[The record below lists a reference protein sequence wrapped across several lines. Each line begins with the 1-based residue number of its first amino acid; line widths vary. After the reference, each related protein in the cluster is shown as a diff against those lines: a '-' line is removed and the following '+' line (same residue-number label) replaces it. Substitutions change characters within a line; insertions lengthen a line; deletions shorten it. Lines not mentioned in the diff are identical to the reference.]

1 MKKDMCMYL
10 ETKASFG
17 ANPLF
22 LHFLVTRFF
31 DNYVIPLAK
40 KLKECQV
47 FGAASDE
54 CLNYAISNRCE
65 WKEKGEQVVAE
76 FIGSVIT
83 AE

>member
-1 MKKDMCMYL
+1 MKVDMCMCL
-10 ETKASFG
+10 G
-17 ANPLF
+17 AMVLSSSYPLF
-22 LHFLVTRFF
+22 YSFLVTRFF

-54 CLNYAISNRCE
+54 CLNYAISNRSE

-76 FIGSVIT
+76 FIASVIST
-83 AE
+83 E